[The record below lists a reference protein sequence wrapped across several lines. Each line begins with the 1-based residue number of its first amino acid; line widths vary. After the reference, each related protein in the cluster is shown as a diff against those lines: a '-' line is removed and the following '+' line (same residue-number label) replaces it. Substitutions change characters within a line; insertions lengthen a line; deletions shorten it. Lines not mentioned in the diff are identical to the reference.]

1 MGEFNVDLSGSR
13 GEQAAARRELCAARV
28 ITIVLEEQLGSRRYA
43 CGYALIMQ

>member
-13 GEQAAARRELCAARV
+13 EEQAAARRELCAAGV
-28 ITIVLEEQLGSRRYA
+28 ITIVLEEQLGCA